1 MKRMIFYLFVFF
13 VTPLKC
19 FGEEVLFLS
28 EIQSK
33 ALSIAFEHVKSH
45 DNFDLFNTMII
56 ESNEDIR
63 IDFYC
68 KSDSR
73 DTRGGGGKQIIYIIS
88 KANFE
93 IKSINKGRGK

>member
-1 MKRMIFYLFVFF
+1 
-13 VTPLKC
+13 
-19 FGEEVLFLS
+19 
-28 EIQSK
+28 
-33 ALSIAFEHVKSH
+33 
-45 DNFDLFNTMII
+45 MII